1 MKYGYDSHLSPDHS
15 IPFFLLRKKRKTVS
29 IRITDEA
36 NVYVFAPFRVSL
48 SKIEAFVDQKH
59 DWIRTNQRKTK
70 EKILLPELTASEKA
84 RHTKNVKNK
93 AELFLVNYP
102 GLKPHRI
109 FIRYSKTR
117 WGSCSTLGN
126 ISLNGYL
133 DFLPDELFIYVISH
147 ELTHLVNMNHS
158 TRFWSDLTLL
168 IPNSHQMKVL
178 LDHYKIPSRQSL
190 E

>member
-48 SKIEAFVDQKH
+48 AKIEAFVDQKH

-70 EKILLPELTASEKA
+70 EKIHLPELTAAEKA
-84 RHTKNVKNK
+84 RHTKNIKNK
-93 AELFLVNYP
+93 TELFLVNYS
-102 GLKPHRI
+102 GLKPRRI

-133 DFLPDELFIYVISH
+133 DFLPDELFVYVISH
-147 ELTHLVNMNHS
+147 ELTHLVHMNHS
-158 TRFWSDLTLL
+158 ARFWSDLSLL
-168 IPNSHQMKVL
+168 IPHPHQMKVL
-178 LDHYKIPSRQSL
+178 LDHYKLPSRLSD